1 MIGAITPLAQQFSR
15 SLMQWQELADL
26 PFAAMLEPHDGALPV
41 DGSYD
46 TVHFDH
52 LTVTAADGSSSSFLE
67 CAVTHVTFDG
77 GYLRRAR
84 FTDVW
89 LRDVRMTATSLA
101 ESSWIGSVITQSA
114 LSGAEAYGAV
124 LRDVALRGCKLD
136 SVSFRGAR
144 LTDVVFENC
153 VLRDVDFT
161 EAELTRVSFPGCT
174 LAAANLT
181 KVRLDSVDLRGAE
194 LGLIVD
200 PPALRGAIVTPAQL
214 ALLAPVLASNLG
226 IRVEDR

>member
-1 MIGAITPLAQQFSR
+1 MD
-15 SLMQWQELADL
+15 WQELADL
-26 PFAAMLEPHDGALPV
+26 PFAAMLEPHDGALSLG
-41 DGSYD
+41 DSCD
-46 TVHFDH
+46 TAHFDH
-52 LTVTAADGSSSSFLE
+52 LTVTGADASTSRFLE
-67 CAVTHVTFDG
+67 CAFTHVTFDG

-114 LSGAEAYGAV
+114 LSGVEAYGAYMRNV
-124 LRDVALRGCKLD
+124 VLRGCKLD
-136 SVSFRGAR
+136 SVSFRGAT
-144 LTDVVFENC
+144 LTDVAFENC

-161 EAELTRVSFPGCT
+161 EAALTRTSFDGCT

-181 KVRLDSVDLRGAE
+181 KVRLDAVDLRGAE

-214 ALLAPVLASNLG
+214 VLLAPLLADSLG
-226 IRVEDR
+226 IKVEER